1 MGTRFMATAEAPIHD
16 NVKRRIFESDERS
29 TDLLYRKFRNTAR
42 VARNAVSRQIRAIED
57 EPAPIFAAIAD
68 PASGAR
74 ARQPRYADGHV
85 DGGPWTLR
93 DGHGW
98 SDIQSVSACISQ
110 GSRVAP

>member
-57 EPAPIFAAIAD
+57 EPAPTFADIAD

-74 ARQPRYADGHV
+74 ARQATSADADG
-85 DGGPWTLR
+85 DAGAWT
-93 DGHGW
+93 
-98 SDIQSVSACISQ
+98 ASQ
-110 GSRVAP
+110 ARRPLG